1 MEKLERYRAIVQNLL
16 LDCARHKPAHG
27 EIEIEPIFDQERDRY
42 QVIHIGWHG
51 KEWIHGAIAH
61 MDIKAQKVWLQWN
74 TTERDLAAEL
84 VAAGIPAE
92 DVVLGFHTP
101 FMRQF
106 SGYAVS

>member
-1 MEKLERYRAIVQNLL
+1 
-16 LDCARHKPAHG
+16 
-27 EIEIEPIFDQERDRY
+27 
-42 QVIHIGWHG
+42 
-51 KEWIHGAIAH
+51 

-84 VAAGIPAE
+84 VAAGIPPE

-106 SGYAVS
+106 SGYAVG